1 MDKKQLRSSL
11 LLLLGAVIW
20 GSAFVAQSVGMDY
33 IGPFTFNA
41 VRSLIGT
48 VSLLPLI
55 LILDRRKKKS
65 GSSPAKR
72 KEYIKACLVC
82 GLVLFGATMCQQ
94 IGLQYTTV
102 GKAGFI
108 TAMYIVLVP
117 VLGVFLGRRPA
128 LRIWFCVLLACV
140 GLYFLCI
147 NEGFSIEKGDLMM
160 LGAAVLFAFQI
171 LAIAHFAPKV
181 DSLKLSAGQFFVS
194 GVVSLVCMFIVE
206 TPRLPQI
213 FAAWLPLLYA
223 GVLSSGVAYTLQI
236 IGEKDAD
243 PAIASLAMSMES
255 VFSVLAGWVILGQVL
270 SPREWIG
277 CGLMFSAILISHTH
291 A

>member
-1 MDKKQLRSSL
+1 MDD
-11 LLLLGAVIW
+11 I
-20 GSAFVAQSVGMDY
+20 
-33 IGPFTFNA
+33 
-41 VRSLIGT
+41 
-48 VSLLPLI
+48 
-55 LILDRRKKKS
+55 
-65 GSSPAKR
+65 KR

-82 GLVLFGATMCQQ
+82 GLVLFGATKCQQ

-117 VLGVFLGRRPA
+117 VLGIFLGRRPA

-194 GVVSLVCMFIVE
+194 GVVSLIIMFIIE
-206 TPRLPQI
+206 TPEIPQI
-213 FAAWLPLLYA
+213 LAAWLPLLYA

>member
-194 GVVSLVCMFIVE
+194 GVVSLIIMFIIE
-206 TPRLPQI
+206 TPKIPQI
-213 FAAWLPLLYA
+213 LAAWLPLLYA

-277 CGLMFSAILISHTH
+277 CGLVFSAILISHTH